1 MSTAVDDFE
10 QPAPDYAP
18 AATGDA
24 PLGAEL
30 IVHLDGF
37 EGPIDLLLLL
47 ARDQKVDLTKISIL
61 GLAEQYLSFIEKA
74 QQLRLE
80 IAADYL
86 VMAAWL
92 AYLKSRL
99 LLPASEDDEEPS
111 GAELAAAL
119 TYQLQ
124 RLEAMRTAAE
134 TLFARPLL
142 GRDVFA
148 RGAPEGIRVTT
159 TSEYDATLFELL
171 RAYGSTQRRH
181 KPTPLRIEQM
191 ELFSMDDA
199 LGRLA
204 SVLGKVPDW
213 SALSS
218 FLPAG
223 ITDDLVRRSAVAS
236 TFAASLELVR
246 SGQAEIRQDQ
256 LFGPIFFRSRSG
268 GRARVGANA
277 SNTDIRPD
285 IGPNIRPDIR
295 EVSND
300 DDS

>member
-1 MSTAVDDFE
+1 MISAVDNFE
-10 QPAPDYAP
+10 QPVPDYMQA
-18 AATGDA
+18 DA
-24 PLGAEL
+24 DPSGAEL

-37 EGPIDLLLLL
+37 EGPIDLLLNL
-47 ARDQKVDLTKISIL
+47 ARDQKVDLAKISIL

-74 QQLRLE
+74 RSLRLE

-99 LLPASEDDEEPS
+99 LLPSTEDDDEPS

-119 TYQLQ
+119 SYQLQ
-124 RLEAMRTAAE
+124 RLESMRTAAE
-134 TLFARPLL
+134 NLFARPLL

-159 TSEYDATLFELL
+159 RSVYDATLFELL
-171 RAYGSTQRRH
+171 QAYGSTQRRQ
-181 KPTPLRIEQM
+181 KPAPLRIEQM
-191 ELFSMDDA
+191 DLFSMDDA
-199 LGRLA
+199 LGRLT
-204 SVLGKVPDW
+204 SLLGKVPNW
-213 SALSS
+213 SALLS
-218 FLPAG
+218 FLPDG
-223 ITDDLVRRSAVAS
+223 LEDDLIRRSAVAA

-256 LFGPIFFRSRSG
+256 LFGPIFLRSRSG
-268 GRARVGANA
+268 NRTPVA
-277 SNTDIRPD
+277 TDLP
-285 IGPNIRPDIR
+285 RPDIR
-295 EVSND
+295 SSIREVRSD

>member
-1 MSTAVDDFE
+1 MSAAVDDFE
-10 QPAPDYAP
+10 QPVPDYAQAGT
-18 AATGDA
+18 AAS
-24 PLGAEL
+24 GAEL

-37 EGPIDLLLLL
+37 EGPIDLLLTL

-61 GLAEQYLSFIEKA
+61 GLAEQYLTFIEQA
-74 QQLRLE
+74 RLLRLE

-99 LLPASEDDEEPS
+99 LLPTNEDDEEPS
-111 GAELAAAL
+111 GEELAAAL

-124 RLEAMRTAAE
+124 RLESMRTAAE

-148 RGAPEGIRVTT
+148 RGAPEGVRVMTR
-159 TSEYDATLFELL
+159 SVYDATLFELL
-171 RAYGSTQRRH
+171 QAYGSTQRRQ
-181 KPTPLRIEQM
+181 KPAPLRIEQM

-199 LGRLA
+199 LSRLT
-204 SVLGKVPDW
+204 SVLGQVPDW
-213 SALSS
+213 SALSG
-218 FLPAG
+218 FLPPG
-223 ITDDLVRRSAVAS
+223 LDDDLIRRSAVAA

-256 LFGPIFFRSRSG
+256 LFGPIFFRSR
-268 GRARVGANA
+268 RDRRPPAPANVA
-277 SNTDIRPD
+277 ISE
-285 IGPNIRPDIR
+285 IR
-295 EVSND
+295 EVSV
-300 DDS
+300 DSEPRDG

>member
-1 MSTAVDDFE
+1 MSTMVDNFE
-10 QPAPDYAP
+10 QPVPDYTQASASDIP
-18 AATGDA
+18 M
-24 PLGAEL
+24 GAEL

-37 EGPIDLLLLL
+37 EGPIDLLLDL

-61 GLAEQYLSFIEKA
+61 GLAEQYLTFIEEA
-74 QQLRLE
+74 QRLRLE
-80 IAADYL
+80 VAADYL

-99 LLPASEDDEEPS
+99 LLPTSEDDEEPS

-119 TYQLQ
+119 SYQLQ
-124 RLEAMRTAAE
+124 RLESMRIAAE

-148 RGAPEGIRVTT
+148 RGAPEGIRVITRP
-159 TSEYDATLFELL
+159 EYDATLFELL
-171 RAYGSTQRRH
+171 QAYGLTQRRR
-181 KPTPLRIEQM
+181 KPAPLRIERT

-199 LGRLA
+199 LGRLV
-204 SVLGKVPDW
+204 SLVGKVLDW
-213 SALSS
+213 STLSS
-218 FLPAG
+218 FLPFG
-223 ITDDLVRRSAVAS
+223 IKDDLVRRSAVAS

-256 LFGPIFFRSRSG
+256 LFGPIFFRSRG
-268 GRARVGANA
+268 GERVRGVAASALAN
-277 SNTDIRPD
+277 NRPD
-285 IGPNIRPDIR
+285 LR